1 MATGHVAPDSVRPRI
16 AVTMAKAAILMEA
29 MPYIQEYRGKTV
41 VVKYGGSAMNDETLR
56 HSFAGDV
63 ALLSLVGIRPVI
75 VHGGGPQITRAL
87 ERLDLRTTWIDGLRV
102 TDEETLEVV
111 QSVLAGV
118 INPDIVRL
126 LTGHETKSA
135 GITGIDGGLLSVRA
149 KDPSLG
155 FVGEVESVNPQIIQG
170 MLDTGFV
177 PVVAPLGRNGQD
189 GKVYNVNADAAAGA
203 IAAALGAEKLVY
215 LTDVEGVYRDSA
227 AREGVLQRLTLA
239 ELRDVLS
246 SDMVEGGMLPKLVS
260 CVAAMEAG
268 VHRAH
273 ILDGRIQHALLLEI
287 FTPEGIGTM
296 IHRFDDV

>member
-1 MATGHVAPDSVRPRI
+1 MVTGHVAPDAAKPRI

-41 VVKYGGSAMNDETLR
+41 VVKYGGSAMDDEILR

-63 ALLSLVGIRPVI
+63 ALLALVGIRPVI
-75 VHGGGPQITRAL
+75 VHGGGPQINRAL
-87 ERLDLRTTWIDGLRV
+87 QRFGLESTWIDGLRA
-102 TDEETLEVV
+102 TNEKTMEVV

-118 INPDIVRL
+118 VNPDIVRL
-126 LTGHETKSA
+126 LAGHEAKA
-135 GITGIDGGLLSVRA
+135 VGITGIDGGLLSVRA
-149 KDPSLG
+149 MDARLG
-155 FVGEVESVNPQIIQG
+155 LVGEVEQVNPEIIEG
-170 MLDTGFV
+170 TLDAGFV
-177 PVVAPLGRNGQD
+177 PVVAPLGRNERD
-189 GKVYNVNADAAAGA
+189 GKVYNVNADSAAGA

-215 LTDVEGVYRDSA
+215 LTDVEGVYQNPA
-227 AREGVLQRLTLA
+227 TQEGLLQRLTLA
-239 ELRDVLS
+239 ELREVLS
-246 SDMVEGGMLPKLVS
+246 SGVVQGGMLPKLAS
-260 CVAAMEAG
+260 CVDAMEAG